1 MEAKR
6 TLLERAAT
14 AGLIEFP
21 LEAGKNPRSH
31 NLVEAADR
39 IDSFTEKAKGR
50 VTLFLGAAISTFKP
64 AQLPMWN
71 DFVEL
76 LWTSALNVAVTDLQ
90 PDTVSEGI
98 LGFFDRLKRTV
109 PNYMV
114 TEVISR
120 RLGQQYLQ
128 VLDAFEAEKQ
138 DNGAFAFNKI
148 HMWAA
153 GLLTTGEVAAVMTT
167 NFDNYLEKA
176 IESKTSLF
184 YRVVGDPHVDGREI
198 LSRLPLTT
206 SAKKLVLIVNGA
218 KAFAFIRSLMPQLG
232 NGKVTFLFKI
242 HGSCYDPVSCI
253 DTRLQRAQGLPSF
266 ATDVLDILLKRTV
279 WMVAGFSGSDMND
292 NLDYLRF
299 LSNKRQAS
307 IVWLTFPRT
316 PWESAIEGL
325 TSSMD
330 LGKDSPV
337 GFCLLN
343 GYFLGE
349 RHSGE
354 SKFPRFEEKIRSWA
368 DDLGPDWCKLLLIDL
383 ITLFE
388 ERSGEKA
395 YPKLLQALNGGISPR
410 RDWNGILQNMDL
422 QTEKSQASYSIR
434 PAKSC
439 SEVWETLNRLLK
451 DEDSVAL
458 GAKQEICSKL
468 NKGLKELELH
478 HVELEEAALL
488 QAPPRHHA
496 QSWVVS
502 ALSGLAMLCGGKM
515 EDAVRALRISSGVA
529 WLVGNY
535 ESRHLIEDVLTAI
548 LQERRAST
556 ESRLVKTSATQ
567 RSAKCVAFSPS
578 MDNVNAKMNRFGVP
592 PENYMRALL
601 HRSILFADGMAVPP
615 NTITNSTVFVDEI
628 LFQGQRDQLD
638 EVYMRHIFPIL
649 PANLK
654 DGPRKLQRCRET
666 RAKLYIFESVSE
678 DHIAQMDNYF
688 DDPANTHQIL
698 YYDEPT
704 LSLDYGKYL
713 RAEVGPLHR
722 DQTVEHLVQLWNH
735 IEAGGHWDVDDAY
748 VERSS
753 IAKEV
758 AEDLSD
764 SLFLLS
770 KHLPEAVFRSPLY
783 KFADLFDEASDR
795 DSVIQFLTKDTGED
809 AKAQLLMARDRITEK
824 PWLYGPFCHEMF
836 DAPYR
841 ATLTFDYASHAENET
856 LIFLEDDEVP
866 SWQFMSSV
874 AQSGD
879 YKKSFSTFAVSSG
892 SHKYSSLLL
901 SQMPTAALLDMRD
914 DLAPVREKIFNGAE
928 LSADDVQRMKS
939 AMRSFESRSLVLPAV
954 EVEGIIHLDPHIKEP
969 AKKLLSQCLFLVRK
983 GLPLEPMYEEAQVT
997 LPGLLALRREA
1008 T

>member
-1 MEAKR
+1 MANH

-14 AGLIEFP
+14 SGLMEFP
-21 LEAGKNPRSH
+21 HEAQGDFKSH
-31 NLVEAADR
+31 NLVEAAPR

-76 LWTSALNVAVTDLQ
+76 LWTSAMKIAVTDIQ

-98 LGFFDRLKRTV
+98 LGYFDRLKRTV

-128 VLDAFEAEKQ
+128 VLDAFQAEKQ
-138 DNGAFAFNKI
+138 DNGMFAYNKI
-148 HMWAA
+148 HKWAA
-153 GLLTTGEVAAVMTT
+153 ELLSTGQVAAVMTT

-184 YRVVGDPHVDGREI
+184 YQVTGDPHVDGREI
-198 LSRLPLTT
+198 SDRLPLTT
-206 SAKKLVLIVNGA
+206 LDKKLVLIVNGA

-232 NGKVTFLFKI
+232 SGKITFLFKI

-279 WMVAGFSGSDMND
+279 WLVAGFSGSDMND

-307 IVWLTFPRT
+307 IVWLIFPKSSC
-316 PWESAIEGL
+316 ESSIEGL
-325 TSSMD
+325 TLSMD
-330 LGKDSPV
+330 LAEDSPV
-337 GFCLLN
+337 GFCLLS

-354 SKFPRFEEKIRSWA
+354 SKFPRFEQKIKSWA
-368 DDLGPDWCKLLLIDL
+368 EDLGPHWSKLLLIDL
-383 ITLFE
+383 VTLFE
-388 ERSGEKA
+388 ERSGERA
-395 YPKLLQALNGGISPR
+395 NPRFLQTLNGGTPPR
-410 RDWNGILQNMDL
+410 QDWNRILQNMNL
-422 QTEKSQASYSIR
+422 QIEGHQASHPVR

-439 SEVWETLNRLLK
+439 SEVWETLSHILRNGSP
-451 DEDSVAL
+451 SVL
-458 GAKQEICSKL
+458 EAKQGFCQRL
-468 NKGLKELELH
+468 NEGLKELQLH

-488 QAPPRHHA
+488 QVPPRHHA
-496 QSWVVS
+496 QTWVVS

-515 EDAVRALRISSGVA
+515 EEAARALRISSGIA
-529 WLVGNY
+529 WVVGNY
-535 ESRHLIEDVLTAI
+535 ESRHLIEDLLASI
-548 LQERRAST
+548 LHERQASSG
-556 ESRLVKTSATQ
+556 SRPTKASAMH

-578 MDNVNAKMNRFGVP
+578 MDNVNSKMNRFGVP

-601 HRSILFADGMAVPP
+601 HRSILFADGMVVPP

-628 LFQGQRDQLD
+628 LFQGERDQLD
-638 EVYMRHIFPIL
+638 EVYIRHVFPML
-649 PANLK
+649 SAKLK

-666 RAKLYIFESVSE
+666 RAKLYIFESVSD
-678 DHIAQMDNYF
+678 DHIAQMDDYF
-688 DDPANTHQIL
+688 DDPANAHQIL

-704 LSLDYGKYL
+704 LSRDYGRYL
-713 RAEVGPLHR
+713 RTEVDPLHR
-722 DQTVEHLVQLWNH
+722 DQTIEHLVQLWNH
-735 IEAGGHWDVDDAY
+735 IEAGGHWDVDDDY

-753 IAKEV
+753 IAKQ
-758 AEDLSD
+758 AAQDLSEA
-764 SLFLLS
+764 LHLLS

-795 DSVIQFLTKDTGED
+795 DSVIQFLIKDTSED
-809 AKAQLLMARDRITEK
+809 AKRQLLKARDRITEK
-824 PWLYGPFCHEMF
+824 PWLYGPFCHEIF

-841 ATLTFDYASHAENET
+841 ATITFDYASHADNET
-856 LIFLEDDEVP
+856 LIFLEEDEVP
-866 SWQFMSSV
+866 SWQFMASV
-874 AQSGD
+874 AHAGD
-879 YKKSFSTFAVSSG
+879 SRKSFSTSAISSG

-901 SQMPTAALLDMRD
+901 SQMPTAALVDMRD
-914 DLAPVREKIFNGAE
+914 DLAPVREKIFNGEE
-928 LSADDVQRMKS
+928 LRADDVQRMKL
-939 AMRSFESRSLVLPAV
+939 AMRSFETRSLVLP
-954 EVEGIIHLDPHIKEP
+954 EVEIEDVIHLDGRIKEL
-969 AKKLLSQCLFLVRK
+969 AQKLLSQCLFLVRK

-1008 T
+1008 D

>member
-1 MEAKR
+1 MASKCA
-6 TLLERAAT
+6 LLDEAAT
-14 AGLIEFP
+14 AGVLKFP
-21 LEAGKNPRSH
+21 HEARKDSKSH
-31 NLVEAADR
+31 NLVEAAAR
-39 IDSFTEKAKGR
+39 IESFSEKAKGR

-76 LWTSALNVAVTDLQ
+76 LWTSALNVAVTDIQ

-98 LGFFDRLKRTV
+98 LGFFDRLKNTV

-128 VLDAFEAEKQ
+128 VLDAFRAEKRE
-138 DNGAFAFNKI
+138 DGAFAFNKI
-148 HMWAA
+148 HTWAA
-153 GLLTTGEVAAVMTT
+153 ELLSAGAVAAVMTT

-184 YRVVGDPHVDGREI
+184 YQVVGDPHVDGKEI
-198 LSRLPLTT
+198 SARLPLTS

-279 WMVAGFSGSDMND
+279 WLVAGFSGSDMND

-307 IVWLTFPRT
+307 IIWLMLPQS
-316 PWESAIEGL
+316 PWESSMEGL
-325 TSSMD
+325 TQNMD
-330 LGKDSPV
+330 LKKDSPV

-354 SKFPRFEEKIRSWA
+354 SKFPRFEQKIKLWA
-368 DDLGPDWCKLLLIDL
+368 EGLGPDWCKLLLIDL

-388 ERSGEKA
+388 ERSAEKA
-395 YPKLLQALNGGISPR
+395 YPELLQRLNGGTPPR
-410 RDWNGILQNMDL
+410 QDWNGILQHMDL
-422 QTEKSQASYSIR
+422 QTEESQVG
-434 PAKSC
+434 PAKC
-439 SEVWETLNRLLK
+439 CAEVWETLSYILEDEGPFTLEAKQGFCNRLN
-451 DEDSVAL
+451 E
-458 GAKQEICSKL
+458 
-468 NKGLKELELH
+468 GLKELGLH
-478 HVELEEAALL
+478 HAKLEEAALL
-488 QAPPRHHA
+488 QVPARHHA
-496 QSWVVS
+496 QTWVVS

-515 EDAVRALRISSGVA
+515 EEAARALRISSGVA
-529 WLVGNY
+529 WVVGNY
-535 ESRHLIEDVLTAI
+535 ESRHLIEDVLAAI
-548 LQERRAST
+548 LHQPAAST
-556 ESRLVKTSATQ
+556 KPKPANTSGVQ
-567 RSAKCVAFSPS
+567 QSAKCVAFSPS
-578 MDNVNAKMNRFGVP
+578 LDNVNAKMNRFGVP

-601 HRSILFADGMAVPP
+601 HRSILFADGMVVPP

-628 LFQGQRDQLD
+628 LFQGERDQLD
-638 EVYMRHIFPIL
+638 EVYMRHVFPIL
-649 PANLK
+649 SAKLK

-666 RAKLYIFESVSE
+666 RAKLYIFEPVNE
-678 DHIAQMDNYF
+678 DHIAQMDDYF
-688 DDPANTHQIL
+688 DDPANAHQIL

-704 LSLDYGKYL
+704 LSRDYGRYL
-713 RAEVGPLHR
+713 RAEVDPLHR
-722 DQTVEHLVQLWNH
+722 EETIEHLVQLWNH
-735 IEAGGHWDVDDAY
+735 IEAGGHWDVDDNY

-753 IAKEV
+753 IAKE
-758 AEDLSD
+758 AAQDLSD
-764 SLFLLS
+764 SLHLLS

-795 DSVIQFLTKDTGED
+795 DSVIQFLTKDTGEK
-809 AKAQLLMARDRITEK
+809 AKLQLLKARDRIVEK
-824 PWLYGPFCHEMF
+824 PWLYGPFCHEIF

-841 ATLTFDYASHAENET
+841 ATLTFDYASRAENET

-874 AQSGD
+874 AHVGD
-879 YKKSFSTFAVSSG
+879 SQKSFSTCAISSG

-901 SQMPTAALLDMRD
+901 SQMPAAALLDLRD
-914 DLAPVREKIFNGAE
+914 ELAPVREKIFHGVE
-928 LSADDVQRMKS
+928 LSADDVQKMKS
-939 AMRSFESRSLVLPAV
+939 AMRSFENRSLVLP
-954 EVEGIIHLDPHIKEP
+954 EVEIQDIIDVDQRIKGP

-997 LPGLLALRREA
+997 LPGLLALRREGV
-1008 T
+1008 